1 MSVIR
6 FNNGKL
12 FLVQICIGLISFSL
26 YRITL
31 DYSARH
37 FGTALDVAYPC
48 Q

>member
-6 FNNGKL
+6 FNNRKL

-26 YRITL
+26 CRITL

-37 FGTALDVAYPC
+37 FGQALHVAYPFR
-48 Q
+48 